1 MLFWL
6 SKVLNLHIYLLFDIR
21 AITYFHVMND
31 IIKTFLTMQKILP
44 KVRMQV
50 SDATV
55 MISFSSVILKAGY
68 LGGKSSSSHAYL
80 FSAPRT

>member
-1 MLFWL
+1 
-6 SKVLNLHIYLLFDIR
+6 
-21 AITYFHVMND
+21 MND

-55 MISFSSVILKAGY
+55 MISFSSK
-68 LGGKSSSSHAYL
+68 L
-80 FSAPRT
+80 FWKQVT